1 LQVSILENQSTAVSK
16 FQDVDFRT
24 VGEFLDYLPPL
35 ELKIVERLRA
45 LVFECI
51 PNVKEKLTYN
61 VSFYYR
67 HSRILF
73 IWPGSV
79 PWGNTRRDS
88 VNFGFCKGHLL
99 SDPWYLEKGDR
110 KEVYIKSFYNPREID
125 AEAIR
130 QLLYETVVVDE
141 EEWQA
146 KKKKKTR

>member
-1 LQVSILENQSTAVSK
+1 VSK

-24 VGEFLDYLPPL
+24 VGEFLDYLPPH
-35 ELKIVERLRA
+35 ELKIVERLRE

-51 PNVKEKLTYN
+51 PDVKEKLTYN
-61 VSFYYR
+61 VPFYYR

-79 PWGNTRRDS
+79 QWGNSKRDD
-88 VNFGFCKGHLL
+88 VHLGFCKGHLL
-99 SDPWYLEKGDR
+99 ADPSYLEKGDR
-110 KEVYIKSFYNPREID
+110 KEVYLKPFYNTKEIN

-141 EEWQA
+141 EEWLA
-146 KKKKKTR
+146 KKKKKPSR

>member
-1 LQVSILENQSTAVSK
+1 MSK

-24 VGEFLDYLPPL
+24 VGEFLDYLPPH
-35 ELKIVERLRA
+35 ELKIVERLRT

-51 PNVKEKLTYN
+51 PDVKEKLTYN
-61 VSFYYR
+61 VPFYYR

-88 VNFGFCKGHLL
+88 VNLGFCKGHLL
-99 SDPWYLEKGDR
+99 SDPSYLEKGNR
-110 KEVYIKSFYNPREID
+110 KEVYLKSFYHIKEID

-130 QLLYETVVVDE
+130 QLLYEAVVVDE
-141 EEWQA
+141 ESNRT
-146 KKKKKTR
+146 KKQRGYR

>member
-1 LQVSILENQSTAVSK
+1 MSK

-24 VGEFLDYLPPL
+24 MGEFLDYLPPH
-35 ELKIVERLRA
+35 ELKIVERLRD

-51 PNVKEKLTYN
+51 PDVKEKLTYN
-61 VSFYYR
+61 VPFYYR

-79 PWGNTRRDS
+79 QWGSTKRDS
-88 VNFGFCKGHLL
+88 VKLGFCKGHLL
-99 SDPWYLEKGDR
+99 ADPSYLEKGER
-110 KEVYIKSFYNPREID
+110 KEVYIKSFYHAREID

-141 EEWQA
+141 EEWQI
-146 KKKKKTR
+146 KKAGKRVGK